1 VTTGK
6 DAQGEAVVTVDH
18 YGTTYRGTGLDTDI
32 VEASALAFLQAINRI
47 SRAGGRPLREERA
60 APDLPAAGSM

>member
-1 VTTGK
+1 M
-6 DAQGEAVVTVDH
+6 DH

-32 VEASALAFLQAINRI
+32 VDASALAFLQAINRI
-47 SRAGGRPLREERA
+47 SRAGGKPLPDEHT

>member
-1 VTTGK
+1 MYK
-6 DAQGEAVVTVDH
+6 RQDH

-47 SRAGGRPLREERA
+47 CRAGSRPVPSEHV